1 MQTDLPKLSLV
12 VPVYNEESSLPELRR
27 RIDLIRDE
35 LPAALDVLLVDDG
48 SFDDSLAV
56 ATQWCRAD
64 RSVTCISLSRN
75 FGEQAAISAGLDNAT
90 GDFVVI
96 IPADL
101 QDPPELIPVMLAAAM
116 GGADVVYTRRIGR
129 DEGLIKRSLATA
141 FYSIMERLARTPYQ
155 GQAGDFKLLSRR
167 VVDSIKAMPE
177 RRRFVRGMVS
187 FVGFEQVP
195 VDYRR
200 ADRAEGRGVSY
211 VGLFKL
217 AAEAI
222 TAYSDVPLSLATL
235 IGSVIAFCAVVSA
248 LTLAVL
254 SLVGVLSPSLL
265 LLILIVVALLGGIQ
279 LIAIGILGTY
289 VARVHEQTL
298 GRPLYLIG
306 SVVTGAYEDSNA

>member
-1 MQTDLPKLSLV
+1 MPTDVPKLSLV

-27 RIDLIRDE
+27 RIDLIRDG
-35 LPAALDVLLVDDG
+35 LPAALDVLLVNDG
-48 SFDDSLAV
+48 SSDDSLAI
-56 ATQWCRAD
+56 ATQWCEAD
-64 RSVTCISLSRN
+64 HSVTCISLSRN

-101 QDPPELIPVMLAAAM
+101 QDPPELIPVMFAAAM
-116 GGADVVYTRRIGR
+116 DGAEVVYTRRIGR

-141 FYSIMERLARTPYQ
+141 FYSIMERLSRTPYQ

-167 VVDSIKAMPE
+167 VVDAIKAMPE

-200 ADRAEGRGVSY
+200 ADRAEGRGASY
-211 VGLFKL
+211 LGLFKL

-235 IGSVIAFCAVVSA
+235 IGSVTALCALVSA
-248 LTLAVL
+248 LSLAVL
-254 SLVGVLSPSLL
+254 SLAGALSLSLML
-265 LLILIVVALLGGIQ
+265 LTLMVVAFLGGIQ

-298 GRPLYLIG
+298 QRPLYLIG
-306 SVVTGAYEDSNA
+306 LVITGANDDSNA